1 MYQRIPSPSPPK
13 ASSEPDVVGEEMS
26 LSEKISRWDPE
37 LEGRGTL
44 RFHTFKSWSI
54 GGRHHS
60 TFNIELDNE
69 ANFNRLAE
77 SAVACQREMWS
88 IVTHPELHWEIAQL
102 NSQEETLRFHKG
114 ARYAPEYRPKP
125 IAMGRAALLRKKV
138 NEVNARSKFSVGRAE
153 RLQHRVAENAT
164 TAPGGL
170 RGYLRQTQQG

>member
-1 MYQRIPSPSPPK
+1 MYQRKPSMK
-13 ASSEPDVVGEEMS
+13 VTDIKEEMS

-44 RFHTFKSWSI
+44 RFHTFRSWSV

-69 ANFNRLAE
+69 ADFNRLAE

-102 NSQEETLRFHKG
+102 NSQAETLRFHQG
-114 ARYAPEYRPKP
+114 ARYSPEYRPKQV
-125 IAMGRAALLRKKV
+125 AMGRAALLRKKV
-138 NEVNARSKFSVGRAE
+138 NEANARSKFSMGRAE
-153 RLQHRVAENAT
+153 RLQHRVAEVAT
-164 TAPGGL
+164 TTPGGL
-170 RGYLRQTQQG
+170 RNYLRQTQQG